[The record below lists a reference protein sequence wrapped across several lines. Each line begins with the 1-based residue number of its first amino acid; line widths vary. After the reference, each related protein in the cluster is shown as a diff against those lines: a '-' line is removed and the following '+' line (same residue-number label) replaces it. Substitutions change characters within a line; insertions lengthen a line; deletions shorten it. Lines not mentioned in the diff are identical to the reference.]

1 MYESVSEVGMFV
13 ELASKRGRVGVVVD
27 GYAHSRIVLWLDDYS
42 MSTHRY
48 SELVEG
54 QKPSHNTGSPK
65 LSGAVCRW
73 CYGHK
78 DMCGKCVF
86 GSEFSPAAQHRAGA

>member
-1 MYESVSEVGMFV
+1 MNIVQNIDDRESIIKQQLSALRRELEEFRKHLTVV
-13 ELASKRGRVGVVVD
+13 EEK
-27 GYAHSRIVLWLDDYS
+27 IT
-42 MSTHRY
+42 ST
-48 SELVEG
+48 
-54 QKPSHNTGSPK
+54 NTGSPK

-78 DMCGKCVF
+78 DMCEKCVF

>member
-1 MYESVSEVGMFV
+1 MKEIRICDMDSDRVVLEAIMEGVNGLIRAKNEESAPS
-13 ELASKRGRVGVVVD
+13 AS
-27 GYAHSRIVLWLDDYS
+27 
-42 MSTHRY
+42 T
-48 SELVEG
+48 
-54 QKPSHNTGSPK
+54 NTGSPK

-78 DMCGKCVF
+78 DMCEKCVF

>member
-1 MYESVSEVGMFV
+1 MAANYENVDEFIMVNSIPSEQDYNVRWAWDAATGVAV
-13 ELASKRGRVGVVVD
+13 EKFT
-27 GYAHSRIVLWLDDYS
+27 
-42 MSTHRY
+42 ST
-48 SELVEG
+48 
-54 QKPSHNTGSPK
+54 NTGSQK

-78 DMCGKCVF
+78 DMCAKCVF